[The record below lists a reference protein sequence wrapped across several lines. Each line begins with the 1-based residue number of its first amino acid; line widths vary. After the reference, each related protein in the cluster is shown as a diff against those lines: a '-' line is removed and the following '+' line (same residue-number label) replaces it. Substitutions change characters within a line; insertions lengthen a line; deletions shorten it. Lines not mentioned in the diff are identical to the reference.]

1 MWTNSSSKQ
10 APIYSTVEMVRAA
23 RPCLL
28 PLLLL
33 SLLVSYSIAPLK
45 LKPPQLLSLPF
56 LCPPRNVEQLLTLD
70 WFSRLPLW
78 DPYHLFFVMT
88 ARETMVLD
96 LGENKNKQT
105 RIKLYLRVV
114 SPTLLAR
121 SCDPLSVWRIR
132 RKNNSVSTEMTHV
145 QTQLIKY

>member
-45 LKPPQLLSLPF
+45 LKPPQPLSLPF

-70 WFSRLPLW
+70 L
-78 DPYHLFFVMT
+78 
-88 ARETMVLD
+88 VLS
-96 LGENKNKQT
+96 
-105 RIKLYLRVV
+105 
-114 SPTLLAR
+114 SPTLGPLLLVLCYDSKGNNGVRFRREQKQTNKNQTLPSLCFPYALSPWPR
-121 SCDPLSVWRIR
+121 SSVRNEI
-132 RKNNSVSTEMTHV
+132 
-145 QTQLIKY
+145 QTKEV